1 MMACLA
7 CHRLTLK
14 SVYDMCGFCFIGFLW
29 GEYVMM
35 ACLACY
41 RLTLKSVYEMCV
53 FCFIGFLWGEH
64 GRKWACCSSGR
75 DDVASRVY

>member
-7 CHRLTLK
+7 
-14 SVYDMCGFCFIGFLW
+14 W
-29 GEYVMM
+29 
-35 ACLACY
+35 Y

-53 FCFIGFLWGEH
+53 FCFLGCFWGEH

-75 DDVASRVY
+75 DDVASRVD